1 MEGKRRPN
9 TGKSTLADVA
19 RLVGVSTMTV
29 SRALRAPEKV
39 SESLRTRIQTVVEE
53 LGYVPNQAASS
64 LASASSQL
72 ITLVV
77 PSLET
82 PGCALVFHTLQ
93 AVLRAAGYT
102 LLLSEAD
109 NALSCGSELIE
120 RLLAYNPAAIVQYNF
135 DNSPKTRKLLQN
147 SGIPIV
153 EIGGVNRTP
162 VGISVGCDYAVALKT
177 LVTRL
182 IQNGYRNLGLLCA
195 HEEQNIFQQIL
206 GGWNS
211 AMLSLNQSPH
221 RVLSTEL
228 LPSCNTGFHLLS
240 DLLLTWPELDVLIC
254 TSDAVAYGA
263 VLACQ
268 SRGIAIPQQLAI
280 VGIGGNELSE
290 IGTPALTTVTIAY
303 KDMANLA
310 GQKLL
315 QLLHGL
321 DTDEVTIVPSRLIV
335 RATS

>member
-1 MEGKRRPN
+1 MEGKRRPS

-19 RLVGVSTMTV
+19 RQVGVSTMTV

-39 SESLRTRIQTVVEE
+39 SESLRERIQEVVAE

-64 LASASSQL
+64 LASASSRL

-82 PGCALVFHTLQ
+82 PGCTVVFHTLQ
-93 AVLRAAGYT
+93 AVLRPEGYT
-102 LLLSEAD
+102 ILLSEAD
-109 NALSCGSELIE
+109 NASASGSELIE

-135 DNSPKTRKLLQN
+135 DNSPKTQKLLQN
-147 SGIPIV
+147 AGIPIV

-162 VGISVGCDYAVALKT
+162 IGISVGCDYTLALKM

-182 IQNGYRNLGLLCA
+182 IQKGYRNLGLLCA
-195 HEEQNIFQQIL
+195 HDEQNIFQQIL
-206 GGWNS
+206 SGWNS
-211 AMLSLNQSPH
+211 AMLGLNQSPH

-228 LPSCNTGFHLLS
+228 PPSCSTGFHQLP

-254 TSDAVAYGA
+254 TSDEVAYGA
-263 VLACQ
+263 VLASQ
-268 SRGIAIPQQLAI
+268 SRGIAIPKQLAI
-280 VGIGGNELSE
+280 VGIGGSELSE
-290 IGTPALTTVTIAY
+290 ICSPALTTVFIAY

-310 GQKLL
+310 AQNLLRLL
-315 QLLHGL
+315 QGQ
-321 DTDEVTIVPSRLIV
+321 DVEEVSVVPSRLIV

>member
-1 MEGKRRPN
+1 MEGKRRPS

-39 SESLRTRIQTVVEE
+39 SESLRERIQSVVAE

-64 LASASSQL
+64 LASASSRL

-82 PGCALVFHTLQ
+82 PGCAPVFHTLQ
-93 AVLRAAGYT
+93 SVLRPAGYT

-109 NALSCGSELIE
+109 NASTSGSELIE

-135 DNSPKTRKLLQN
+135 DNSPKTQKLLQN
-147 SGIPIV
+147 SGIPVV

-162 VGISVGCDYAVALKT
+162 VGISVGCDYAAALKT

-195 HEEQNIFQQIL
+195 HDEQNIFQQIL

-211 AMLSLNQSPH
+211 AMLGLNQSPH

-228 LPSCNTGFHLLS
+228 LPSCGTGYHLLP

-263 VLACQ
+263 ILACQ
-268 SRGIAIPQQLAI
+268 SRGIAIPKQLAI
-280 VGIGGNELSE
+280 VGMGGSELSE
-290 IGTPALTTVTIAY
+290 ICTPALTTVSIAY
-303 KDMANLA
+303 HEMANLA

-315 QLLHGL
+315 QLLQGL
-321 DTDEVTIVPSRLIV
+321 DIDEVTIVPSRLIA